1 MPRGLPTA
9 AQLWEWN
16 EVLLLA
22 QKFTKSK
29 GTAPAPGPAKEKVD
43 NIEFLLTL
51 LDRAQMDYKLT
62 AQNLGIQKSA
72 YRIRLLRLQQRYGI
86 KKVGPTGSP
95 HNTTQSTADDTEM
108 SDLADLEDTNTEGA
122 TEKYD
127 A

>member
-1 MPRGLPTA
+1 MAPTRKKPQAKVKVNPKAKVLKRTEIPKLRG
-9 AQLWEWN
+9 
-16 EVLLLA
+16 V
-22 QKFTKSK
+22 KFL
-29 GTAPAPGPAKEKVD
+29 
-43 NIEFLLTL
+43 I
-51 LDRAQMDYKLT
+51 LDDDIKMDYKLT